1 MLNSRMKFLLSFL
14 FAFAAAPL
22 VNAQSASPAPDAIYF
37 NGHILTG
44 EGLPFEPFSIE
55 KVSAKPHF
63 VTALVVREGKIVA
76 ATSDRDALS
85 LAGPATQKIDLAG
98 AFVMP
103 GFNDA
108 HLHLG
113 EAGHSKLSVD

>member
-1 MLNSRMKFLLSFL
+1 MLNSRMKFLLPVL
-14 FAFAAAPL
+14 LACAAAPML
-22 VNAQSASPAPDAIYF
+22 NAQSANPAPDAVYF

-44 EGLPFEPFSIE
+44 EGLPFAPFSTE
-55 KVSAKPHF
+55 KAAAEPHF
-63 VTALVVREGKIVA
+63 VTAIVVREGKIVA
-76 ATSDRDALS
+76 ATSDHDALP
-85 LAGPATQKIDLAG
+85 LAGPSTQKIDLAG

-113 EAGHSKLSVD
+113 E